1 MAPHGTVTFVS
12 SFYEVAISNKE
23 ILKQSD
29 IGALL
34 NPSMAIMVDKGFLVE
49 DLQSLY
55 TYLSV

>member
-1 MAPHGTVTFVS
+1 MAPHDAVTFVS

-29 IGALL
+29 IVDFL

-49 DLQSLY
+49 DLQSSH